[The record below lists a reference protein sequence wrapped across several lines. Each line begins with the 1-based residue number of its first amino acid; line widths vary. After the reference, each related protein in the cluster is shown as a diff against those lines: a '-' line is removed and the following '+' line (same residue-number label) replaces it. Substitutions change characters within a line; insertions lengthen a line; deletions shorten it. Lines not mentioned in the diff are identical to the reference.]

1 MKPDALEGALRRPF
15 AEPASD
21 RVLDAAREAFE
32 DVGIQRTTMRDIAR
46 RAGLGR
52 ATVYR
57 RYPDRD
63 AVVAAVLLREVRVF
77 LAWLDER
84 IDHIEDPAEQI
95 AECFVAVVTGLR
107 GHSLL
112 NRLLTLEPA
121 AALPAVTV
129 DAGAVLAV
137 ARGYFAAKLRE
148 HQQAGRLRSFDP
160 EPAAEVFVRLAH
172 SMLLSPPGCIPAD
185 DDARSRA
192 FARAHLVPVVT
203 G

>member
-1 MKPDALEGALRRPF
+1 MTLGALEGALQRPF
-15 AEPASD
+15 SEPADD

-32 DVGIQRTTMRDIAR
+32 DVGIQRTTMLDIAR

-63 AVVAAVLLREVRVF
+63 AVVAAVLMREVRGF

-84 IDHIEDPAEQI
+84 IDHIEDPAEQTV
-95 AECFVAVVTGLR
+95 ECFVAVVTGLR
-107 GHSLL
+107 AHSLL

-121 AALPAVTV
+121 AALPALTV

-137 ARGYFAAKLRE
+137 ARGYLAEKLRR
-148 HQQAGRLRSFDP
+148 HQQAGRLRRFDP
-160 EPAAEVFVRLAH
+160 EPAAEVCVRLAH
-172 SMLLSPPGCIPAD
+172 SMLLTPHGCIPAE

-192 FARAHLVPVVT
+192 FARAHLVPMIA